1 MKIAV
6 FGTGDVGQAIGAKLV
21 SLGHEVMLGS
31 RTATNEKAKA
41 WVEKTGAKASTGTY
55 ADAAKFGA
63 LVFNCTLG
71 SGTIEALKMA
81 GPGALDGKI
90 VVDLSNP
97 LDFSKGMPP
106 SLFISNTDSLG
117 EAVQREFPKARVVKT
132 LNTMWNG
139 LMVNPRMLPDTHV
152 NYLCGNDSA
161 AKAEVKQL
169 LGTFGWKDEELLDL
183 GDITNARATEAVL
196 PIWLRVWG
204 ATKNGAFNFKIVAA
218 KG

>member
-6 FGTGDVGQAIGAKLV
+6 FGTGDVGQTIGAKLV

-55 ADAAKFGA
+55 ADAATFGD

-106 SLFISNTDSLG
+106 SLFIGNTDSLG
-117 EAVQREFPKARVVKT
+117 EAVQREFPRARVVKT

-139 LMVNPRMLPDTHV
+139 LMVNPRLLPDTHV
-152 NYLCGNDSA
+152 NYLCGNDAA
-161 AKAEVKQL
+161 AKAEVRKL
-169 LGTFGWKDEELLDL
+169 LLTFGWKDEELLDL

-204 ATKNGAFNFKIVAA
+204 ATKNGAFNFKIVTA